1 MNRFAM
7 LKVLNPIV
15 LLVALFQAGTGIYL
29 HYRGTPLMYD
39 IHFDSGLFLVAL
51 ILIHLA
57 LNWNWVMMNYFKRS

>member
-15 LLVALFQAGTGIYL
+15 LLVALFQAGSGIFL
-29 HYRGTPLMYD
+29 HFRGTELMGN
-39 IHFDSGLFLVAL
+39 IHMGNGLFLVAL

-57 LNWNWVMMNYFKRS
+57 LNWNWVMDNYFKH